1 MIRSVAVRTLAVLA
15 LLVSGVALPRTSTAA
30 AKPETEEQKTLYAI
44 GAAMSRSTE
53 RLELSEA
60 EIKDLLRGL
69 SDGLAGRELEKPEE
83 FGPEFEAFMNQRMD
97 EVAKREKE
105 ASTEF
110 LTQAATEK
118 GATKAESGLV
128 YREEKAGTGDSPKP
142 DDMVEVHYTGTLR
155 DGKVFDSSR
164 ERGATET
171 IQLARTMECW
181 KQALPK
187 MKPGGRAIVTCP
199 SDIAFGDRGTE
210 MVKPGA
216 VLRFDIELIKVVH

>member
-1 MIRSVAVRTLAVLA
+1 MSRSVVVRTLAVVA
-15 LLVSGVALPRTSTAA
+15 LIASGVALPRTGTAA
-30 AKPETEEQKTLYAI
+30 AKPETEDQKTLYAI

-53 RLELSEA
+53 RLELTED
-60 EIKDLLRGL
+60 EVKELLRGL
-69 SDGLAGRELEKPEE
+69 QDGLSGKELGNPEE
-83 FGPEFEAFMNQRMD
+83 FGPEFEAFMNTRME
-97 EVAKREKE
+97 EVSKREKA

-110 LTQAATEK
+110 LEKAAAEQ
-118 GATKAESGLV
+118 GATKEASGLV
-128 YREEKAGTGDSPKP
+128 YLEQTAGKGDSPKP

-155 DGKVFDSSR
+155 DGTVFDSSR

-181 KQALPK
+181 KQAVPK

-199 SDIAFGDRGTE
+199 ADIAFGDRGSE

-216 VLRFDIELIKVVH
+216 ALRFDIELVKVVK